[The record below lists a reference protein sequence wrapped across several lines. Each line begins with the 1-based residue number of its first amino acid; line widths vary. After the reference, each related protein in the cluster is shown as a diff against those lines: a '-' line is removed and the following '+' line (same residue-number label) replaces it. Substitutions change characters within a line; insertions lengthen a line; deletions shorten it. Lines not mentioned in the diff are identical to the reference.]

1 MADDSWRNL
10 ELWDRVKWARMRRY
24 GSASAAAEALDMKE
38 GTYRCYERGPDS
50 AKFIRLEY
58 HHAKRFAQEFK
69 VRWEWLL
76 DGDGEPWLT
85 EDEVDEQPA
94 SPTNKLRV
102 WREYRGLTV
111 TELARKTGT
120 SGQVIADLESGAAEL
135 SSKWLST
142 LAPALSTRPGYLLD
156 HDPNDIAPELLET
169 FSAIPKERRAQA
181 LEILKTFKP
190 YHRIR

>member
-1 MADDSWRNL
+1 MTDDSWRDL

-76 DGDGEPWLT
+76 DGDGEPCLT

-102 WREYRGLTV
+102 WRGYRGLTV

-120 SGQVIADLESGAAEL
+120 SGQVIADLE
-135 SSKWLST
+135 
-142 LAPALSTRPGYLLD
+142 
-156 HDPNDIAPELLET
+156 
-169 FSAIPKERRAQA
+169 
-181 LEILKTFKP
+181 
-190 YHRIR
+190 